1 MKTVTSS
8 YAQTHLQQLI
18 GKVCKDDEVY
28 VIENKDN
35 RKAVLMALDDYRA
48 IKETLYLLSTKA
60 NRDRLDHAVAQI
72 ESFQLSLR

>member
-8 YAQTHLQQLI
+8 YAQAHLQQLI

-72 ESFQLSLR
+72 ESSQLSLR

>member
-18 GKVCKDDEVY
+18 GKACKDDEVY
-28 VIENKDN
+28 VIENNDK
-35 RKAVLMALDDYRA
+35 RAVLMALDDYHA
-48 IKETLYLLSTKA
+48 TKETLHLLSSKA